1 MKFLE
6 LLARKAG
13 VAEVMLT
20 VMRANSAAAAMY
32 ANLGYV
38 EHEDQPEAPE
48 GQEKAPSYSI
58 LTKRLAGG
66 AAGAPK
72 QALRPVTNSWQL
84 ENMIFGHN
92 FIG

>member
-13 VAEVMLT
+13 MAEVMLT
-20 VMRANSAAAAMY
+20 VMRANDAAAAMY
-32 ANLGYV
+32 AKLGYV
-38 EHEDQPEAPE
+38 EHEDQPEPPE
-48 GQEKAPSYSI
+48 GQEAPSYSI
-58 LTKRLAGG
+58 LTKRLAGS
-66 AAGAPK
+66 AGAPK